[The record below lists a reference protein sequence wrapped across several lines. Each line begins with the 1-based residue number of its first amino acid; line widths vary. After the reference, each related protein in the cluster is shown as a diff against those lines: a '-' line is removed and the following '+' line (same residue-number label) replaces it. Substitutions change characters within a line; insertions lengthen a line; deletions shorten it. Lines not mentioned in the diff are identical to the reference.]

1 MGLLLVHWT
10 KGPNSIPAHQ
20 VFVFL
25 LHMKWTSRRSQNG
38 GATNSMEMGK
48 SKERKKTG
56 KDEIKEN
63 ENRKNEKNEIQKYR
77 GK

>member
-1 MGLLLVHWT
+1 
-10 KGPNSIPAHQ
+10 
-20 VFVFL
+20 
-25 LHMKWTSRRSQNG
+25 
-38 GATNSMEMGK
+38 MEMGK